1 MKRLQDESFGDY
13 KLRRNIINKAIK
25 HFNRGRTVWTS
36 TQKLKKNE
44 KLPIGQTYT
53 KGVHGDFRHVTMKP
67 SLSDLQGM
75 TLPEL
80 KKVFRL
86 E

>member
-1 MKRLQDESFGDY
+1 MKRLQDESFEDY
-13 KLRRNIINKAIK
+13 KLRRTIINRAIK
-25 HFNRGRTVWTS
+25 QFSKGRITWAS
-36 TQKLKKNE
+36 APKGS
-44 KLPIGQTYT
+44 IGQTYT
-53 KGVHGDFRHVTMKP
+53 KDVHGDFRHVTMKP